1 MSDAAA
7 PPEDHSSSP
16 SVRLPQLSAGEQP
29 DLLRI
34 ERDLRLLGVSDV
46 RVDRH
51 TRMLYATDAS
61 LYQVEPIAVVIV
73 GSEEEAMATVQ
84 YCHRERLP
92 ILPRGGGTA
101 LAGQT
106 VNRAVVLDFSARCRK
121 ILSVDDSTR
130 RAWVQPGVV
139 LDQLNA
145 HLSPMG
151 LMFGPDVATSSH
163 ANLGGMIG
171 NNSAGAYSIRYG
183 RTVEHLVALDV
194 LLADGTRL
202 DVREGSAERDPR
214 QRAIVERLAAIVLP
228 LAEEIDRRFPKIRRH
243 VDGYN
248 LDLLLAQLRASTAG
262 TFDRVNLASLFCGSE
277 GTLGVTLRAELA
289 LVERPRVR
297 GLAII
302 SFPSVDA
309 ALEALLPILA
319 EQPAAVEMV
328 DDVVIE
334 TALLNREHRRT
345 VEMLPS
351 IDGKHPGAVLYVEHF
366 AETATEVKARLQA
379 LARLA
384 PGAPVEHYLETAD
397 MQRAWRLRKAG
408 EPLLHAIPG
417 ERKPITFVE
426 DTAVD
431 PSKLRAFVK
440 DFRAIVERH
449 GTRAAYWAHASVGC
463 LHIRPLVNVRDERDR
478 ERMVEIA
485 VEVADLVVRYGGAL
499 SGEHG
504 DGRVRT
510 PLLERVMGRELCDAF
525 RQIKAIFDP
534 LGLLNPGNLTDSR
547 EPRRILEHHRVRP
560 DDRFV
565 HAPTDEKLTYFRYDR
580 EGGFEH
586 AVDQCNGAGICRR
599 LAPGAMCPSY
609 RATLEERHATR
620 GRGNALRLAITGQF
634 SDKAQDAATTSA
646 RASQAA
652 APTQSSRTPGS
663 ATPAVPLWRDEGTLE
678 TLSLCLSC
686 KACKS
691 ECPSN
696 VDIAK
701 LKSEYLAQSF
711 REAGRV
717 PRQARLFGR
726 VRRVSRIGSALWP
739 LVNGLNRVPGVRGA
753 MAAFAGID
761 PRREPLTFGPSLVR
775 WAARRSAA
783 VAANAA
789 DAAHEAD
796 ASGTHGGSGAHGN
809 ASAPRVFLLADC
821 FCAFQEPSVGRAS
834 VRLLEAFGYRV
845 EVLDAGCCGRA
856 LISTGMLAEA
866 SRTCTDTAK
875 SIMAAC
881 TDHPE
886 APVLVCEPSCASAI
900 RDDWL
905 DLRMGISPH
914 EAKSIAERTMLVD
927 EFLDRRWSD
936 HPRRPKFEPLGQRA
950 LFHAHCHQKALW
962 GAVPS
967 AALLARLFPGEV
979 EVLDSGC
986 CGMAGSFG
994 YLPQNYDLSMRI
1006 GEQSLF
1012 GSLRA
1017 RGAQHAADAPLVIA
1031 PGTSCRQ
1038 QVREALGVE
1047 ALHPADLC
1055 ARALPH
1061 E

>member
-1 MSDAAA
+1 MSVSDA
-7 PPEDHSSSP
+7 PPGIASDQRTHP
-16 SVRLPQLSAGEQP
+16 LPQLIPTGGTSN
-29 DLLRI
+29 RI
-34 ERDLRLLGVSDV
+34 ERDLRGLGVSDV

-61 LYQVEPIAVVIV
+61 LYQVEPMAVVIV
-73 GSEEEAMATVQ
+73 GSDEEAIETVK

-101 LAGQT
+101 LAGQS
-106 VNRAVVLDFSARCRK
+106 VNRAVVLDFSARRRR
-121 ILSVDDSTR
+121 IISVDAPRR
-130 RAWVQPGVV
+130 RAWVEPGVV

-145 HLSPMG
+145 HLAPMG

-163 ANLGGMIG
+163 ANIGGMIG
-171 NNSAGAYSIRYG
+171 NNSAGAYSVRYG

-194 LLADGTRL
+194 LLADGTRMEL
-202 DVREGSAERDPR
+202 REGSAEHDSR

-228 LAEEIDRRFPKIRRH
+228 LAAEIDRRYPKIRRH

-248 LDLLLAQLRASTAG
+248 LDLLLAQLKASTPG
-262 TFDRVNLASLFCGSE
+262 TFDRVNLATLLCGSE

-289 LVERPRVR
+289 LVDRPVVR

-302 SFPSVDA
+302 AFPSVD
-309 ALEALLPILA
+309 EALTSLGAILA
-319 EQPAAVEMV
+319 GNPAAVEMV
-328 DDVVIE
+328 DEVVIE

-345 VEMLPS
+345 VEMLPT
-351 IDGKHPGAVLYVEHF
+351 INGKPPGAVLYVEHF
-366 AETATEVKARLQA
+366 GATRGAVEAKLSS
-379 LARLA
+379 LAATA
-384 PGAPVEHYLETAD
+384 PGAPVEHFLDPGD
-397 MQRAWRLRKAG
+397 MLRAWRLRKAG

-431 PSKLRAFVK
+431 PSRLRAFVK
-440 DFRAIVERH
+440 DFRAIVDRH

-485 VEVADLVVRYGGAL
+485 EEVADLVVRYEGAL

-504 DGRVRT
+504 DGRVRS
-510 PLLERVMGRELCDAF
+510 PLLERVMGRPLCDAF
-525 RQIKAIFDP
+525 RAVKAVLDP
-534 LGLLNPGNLTDSR
+534 LALLNPGNIVDNS

-560 DDRFV
+560 HDHFV
-565 HAPTDEKLTYFRYDR
+565 HAPGEEGLTFFRYDR

-586 AVDQCNGAGICRR
+586 AIDQCNGAGICRR

-620 GRGNALRLAITGQF
+620 GRGNALRLAVTGQF
-634 SDKAQDAATTSA
+634 GDG
-646 RASQAA
+646 
-652 APTQSSRTPGS
+652 TPS
-663 ATPAVPLWRDEGTLE
+663 WRDEGTLE
-678 TLSLCLSC
+678 TLGLCLSC

-711 REAGRV
+711 REAGGV

-726 VRRVSRIGSALWP
+726 VRRVSRWGSAFWP
-739 LVNGLNRVPGVRGA
+739 VVNALAYVPGARAA

-775 WAARRSAA
+775 WAAKRERNRPAA
-783 VAANAA
+783 SV
-789 DAAHEAD
+789 D
-796 ASGTHGGSGAHGN
+796 T
-809 ASAPRVFLLADC
+809 PRVFLMADC
-821 FCAFQEPSVGRAS
+821 FCAFQESDIGRAA
-834 VRLLEAFGYRV
+834 VRVLEAFGYQAT
-845 EVLDAGCCGRA
+845 VLDAGCCGRS
-856 LISTGMLAEA
+856 LISVGMLAEA
-866 SRTCTDTAK
+866 SRTCTATAR
-875 SIMAAC
+875 SISNALAEV
-881 TDHPE
+881 PG
-886 APVLVCEPSCASAI
+886 APLLVCEPSCASAI

-905 DLRMGISPH
+905 DLRMGVSRD
-914 EAKSIAERTMLVD
+914 EVRAIAERTMLVE
-927 EFLDRRWSD
+927 EFIDRRWSD
-936 HPRRPKFEPLGQRA
+936 HPRRPAIAPLGQRA
-950 LFHAHCHQKALW
+950 VFHAHCHQKALW
-962 GAVPS
+962 GAAPS
-967 AALLARLFPGEV
+967 AALMSRLFPGEV

-994 YLPQNYDLSMRI
+994 YMPQNYDLSMRI

-1012 GSLRA
+1012 GALRA
-1017 RGAQHAADAPLVIA
+1017 RGVANATEAPLVIV

-1038 QVREALGVE
+1038 QVREGVGIE
-1047 ALHPADLC
+1047 PLHPIDLC
-1055 ARALPH
+1055 ARALPQ